1 MGCHRH
7 ALGVRQS
14 KASPD
19 EASIAT
25 NLVGIANVHW
35 ARQEYPEAIDNA
47 QRALIIRQSLV
58 PLNEASLAATF
69 AMLGN
74 IYQDSGNSALALD
87 LTQKALSLFEKT
99 LSRDSL
105 IVGELLLSMGTM
117 QISIEA
123 FEDACRSFARAV
135 KTYKRFLPE
144 THPDRLAAES
154 EYERAVQLFE
164 KKKKFAEKQSQT

>member
-1 MGCHRH
+1 MGCHTR
-7 ALGVRQS
+7 ALALRQS

-19 EASIAT
+19 EAAIAA

-74 IYQDSGNSALALD
+74 IYQDSGNSALGLD
-87 LTQKALSLFEKT
+87 VTQKALALFEKT
-99 LSRDSL
+99 MSRDSL
-105 IVGELLLSMGTM
+105 VLGELLLNMGTM
-117 QISIEA
+117 QISIDA
-123 FEDACRSFARAV
+123 FDDACRSFARAV

-144 THPDRLAAES
+144 KHPDRLAAES
-154 EYERAVQLFE
+154 EYERAIQLYE
-164 KKKKFAEKQSQT
+164 KKKNFAEKQSQT